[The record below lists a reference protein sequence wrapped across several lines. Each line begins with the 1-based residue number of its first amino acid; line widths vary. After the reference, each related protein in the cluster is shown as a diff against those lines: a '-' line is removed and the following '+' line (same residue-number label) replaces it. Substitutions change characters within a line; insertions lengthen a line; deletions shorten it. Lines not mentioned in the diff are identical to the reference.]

1 MPSLAAAHAATHRSG
16 SPLARLR
23 ADLSVRLE
31 SPRHVDADGRLWPA
45 HRCQLRRLW
54 PSRLKAK
61 DTVVIY
67 AETSRPWMIAAYACW
82 RQGFTVGTIYATL
95 GEEGALFG
103 INQSKCK
110 AVVRLAC

>member
-1 MPSLAAAHAATHRSG
+1 MPHR
-16 SPLARLR
+16 PL
-23 ADLSVRLE
+23 S
-31 SPRHVDADGRLWPA
+31 
-45 HRCQLRRLW
+45 
-54 PSRLKAK
+54 PSRLKAL

-103 INQSKCK
+103 LNQSKCK
-110 AVVRLAC
+110 AVARRQALKVASWWRRPPLAALATAHRPGLSRG

>member
-1 MPSLAAAHAATHRSG
+1 MDAET
-16 SPLARLR
+16 RLR
-23 ADLSVRLE
+23 WRSV
-31 SPRHVDADGRLWPA
+31 PA
-45 HRCQLRRLW
+45 HRRLSS
-54 PSRLKAK
+54 SRLKAL

-67 AETSRPWMIAAYACW
+67 AETSHPWMIAAYACW

-110 AVVRLAC
+110 AVVRQHADGGLLVAPQLTTPASWG

>member
-1 MPSLAAAHAATHRSG
+1 MPH
-16 SPLARLR
+16 
-23 ADLSVRLE
+23 
-31 SPRHVDADGRLWPA
+31 
-45 HRCQLRRLW
+45 RRLS
-54 PSRLKAK
+54 PSRLKAL

-67 AETSRPWMIAAYACW
+67 ADTSRPWMMAAYACW

-110 AVVRLAC
+110 AVVRQQALRVASWWRDSSPRWPQLSALATAHRPGLSRG

>member
-1 MPSLAAAHAATHRSG
+1 MPH
-16 SPLARLR
+16 
-23 ADLSVRLE
+23 
-31 SPRHVDADGRLWPA
+31 
-45 HRCQLRRLW
+45 RRLL
-54 PSRLKAK
+54 PSRLKAL

-110 AVVRLAC
+110 AVARQQVLKVASW